1 MTLKDIKSKDVKFAN
16 ILHAVGEF
24 GKFQRRLVAL
34 TFIPGI
40 LLAFVHAEHLVFTDQ
55 EHYCNTSWI
64 LAVGPNLSESEQL
77 NLTLPRA
84 PSGGFQMCLMYLP
97 VPWDLGSI
105 IQFGLNHTATC
116 QHGWIYPKAKTRSLI
131 SEFDLVCGKEPDE
144 ESLKSISMAGFLT
157 GSLIF
162 GFINH
167 MLGHYPAILMSLLGL
182 TIFNFG
188 TAFVRSLHQYFFFRF
203 LASQAVMGYTISSVC
218 LANECLVDNHRAH
231 AIFLEHCFIS
241 VGVLFLT
248 GLSYSLP
255 HWRLL
260 FLVGG
265 APVFLFIFYIWIL
278 PESPRWLMMKRKVK
292 EAKQILCYAASVNKR
307 TIPYNL
313 LNELQLPGK
322 MMTEAS
328 VLDFYYNRHLRKV
341 ILVVGCIWFTVSY
354 TYFTLTFKMRDFGV
368 NVHFRQAVS
377 GIMKVPVQL
386 CCIVIFEHKG
396 RKWSLIVTL
405 TQTIILC
412 CLLLI
417 FQAELLPTVLR
428 ATGLGL
434 VILASSGGVMSCET
448 IIYQILSLQPIVLCC
463 ILSCVALYFSFLLPE
478 TQDQPLSD
486 SLEYFSKASLQKE
499 TTQNFEDTFGKRNSD
514 IMEMMMAED
523 SASDDVS
530 EEAAKNTVLNA
541 NILRLDA
548 DISSTP
554 AVEPSAPE
562 EAHGQAP

>member
-417 FQAELLPTVLR
+417 FQDTELKSTTMLMSVLGECSLTTTFTVLFIYTAELLPTVL
-428 ATGLGL
+428 
-434 VILASSGGVMSCET
+434 
-448 IIYQILSLQPIVLCC
+448 
-463 ILSCVALYFSFLLPE
+463 
-478 TQDQPLSD
+478 
-486 SLEYFSKASLQKE
+486 SLQKE